1 MWRLWGEWCVC
12 IQERTTSV
20 QVAGGNCLRG
30 SVMPGLVCGVAA
42 VCDWWVCTLAGVC
55 WVAHLGVESIVKAEG
70 ACGLWLVM
78 S

>member
-1 MWRLWGEWCVC
+1 
-12 IQERTTSV
+12 
-20 QVAGGNCLRG
+20 
-30 SVMPGLVCGVAA
+30 MPGLVCGVAA